1 MGGLGWRRPLRP
13 LIVLAVDLSRPVV
26 DEPATSPIAR
36 IITARRPSL
45 REVLDTVG
53 VAMEDRQVDAVL
65 VRIEHPARTWA
76 HAEEL
81 RDAITALRHCG
92 KHTVAH
98 AQSLGEAGEGTLA
111 YYVATAFHE
120 IHLQPS
126 GDVGLTGLAAVT
138 PFVADLLDKAGV
150 LPQFDHRHEYKSAS
164 NVFTERGF
172 TEAHREAADRIVASH
187 HEQLVAAIAAG
198 RGVSRGRATELVDE
212 GPRGAADALVAGL
225 VDRLAYRDETVAAVK
240 EAAGPHAR
248 LMTLSG
254 YRAARRLRRLRL
266 GRRTTVALIH
276 GHGAITVGR
285 SRRSLTGA
293 TMGSD
298 TVIMGFQQAIRD
310 RRVRA
315 ILFRVDSPGGSA
327 AASDAICRAVVRAR
341 GAGKPVV
348 VSMGSI
354 AGSGGYWVS
363 MSADRIVAGP
373 GTLTGSIGV
382 LSGKLVMR
390 GLGERL
396 GVTTDEAHRGTF
408 ALMYSPSQE
417 FTAEQRE
424 RMNAFLDR
432 VYGEFVDRVAR
443 ARAMDRELV
452 HEYARGRVW
461 TGADAA
467 ARGLVDE
474 LGGYRQ
480 ALASVRSLTGLKAD
494 ASLRLKVLPR
504 QSLAQRLGMRQ
515 LDPEDVRTLGALAGD
530 GLRAIGLRDAGAVRM
545 TGWTPPSRR

>member
-1 MGGLGWRRPLRP
+1 MRGLGRSGPLRP
-13 LIVLAVDLSRPVV
+13 PIVLAVDLSRPVS
-26 DEPATSPIAR
+26 DELAASLLAR
-36 IITARRPSL
+36 ITTARRPSL
-45 REVLDTVG
+45 RELLDTLG
-53 VAMEDRQVDAVL
+53 AAMEDRRVRAVL
-65 VRIEHPARTWA
+65 VRIQHPARTWA

-81 RDAITALRHCG
+81 RDAITALRRSG

-111 YYVATAFHE
+111 YYVATAFDE

-126 GDVGLTGLAAVT
+126 GDVGLTGPAVVA
-138 PFVADLLDKAGV
+138 PFVGGLLDKAGV
-150 LPQFDHRHEYKSAS
+150 VPQFDHRHEYKSAS

-172 TEAHREAADRIVASH
+172 TEAHRESADRIVASH

-198 RGVSRGRATELVDE
+198 RGVSPASAADLVDQ
-212 GPRGAADALVAGL
+212 GPRGGAEALAAGL
-225 VDRLAYRDETVAAVK
+225 VDRLAYRDETVTAVK
-240 EAAGPHAR
+240 QTAGPHAR

-254 YRAARRLRRLRL
+254 YRSARRLRGLRPR
-266 GRRTTVALIH
+266 RRTTVALIH
-276 GHGAITVGR
+276 GQGTIQVGR
-285 SRRSLTGA
+285 SRRSLTGP

-298 TVIMGFQQAIRD
+298 SMIAGFQQAIRE
-310 RRVRA
+310 RRVKA

-341 GAGKPVV
+341 EAGKPVV
-348 VSMGSI
+348 VSMGSV

-382 LSGKLVMR
+382 LAGKLVTR

-396 GVTTDEAHRGTF
+396 GVTTDEVHRGTF
-408 ALMYSPSQE
+408 ALMYSSSE
-417 FTAEQRE
+417 EYTADQRE
-424 RMNAFLDR
+424 RLDGFLDR
-432 VYGEFVDRVAR
+432 VYDEFVSRVAS
-443 ARAMDRELV
+443 ARAMDRAHV

-474 LGGYRQ
+474 IGGYRQ
-480 ALASVRSLTGLKAD
+480 ALASVRGLLGLDPD
-494 ASLRLKVLPR
+494 ASVRLAVLPR

-515 LDPEDVRTLGALAGD
+515 PDPEDVRMLGALAGG
-530 GLRAIGLRDAGAVRM
+530 GLRAAGLREDGILRM
-545 TGWTPPSRR
+545 PSWMTASGR